1 MNRSTSNTSTLHKHF
16 TFNMFRLL
24 LILTAVC
31 SASLSLQ
38 AQERAQEGANPLAQT
53 LQDWANRLD
62 KFGRSIP
69 QEKVFIHMDNT
80 CYFLGD
86 TIWFKAYVTRTDT
99 RTVSRLSELLYVELL
114 NQDGFLVQRQNIRL
128 KQGMGDGSF
137 VLLDSLYGGYYELRA
152 YTRWML
158 NWGEYEHPHTEYAE
172 KWFFNKKMAKDY
184 FRDYDK
190 IYSRVFPVYDKP
202 TAPGD
207 YVHDMTLRPLARYFK
222 HKEKAETAVLTL
234 FPEGGNIVAGT
245 QTCIAFEANN
255 DEGKHLEGTVRLTDR
270 SGNVVAEAKTEHRGR
285 GKLTFACTADEKY
298 TAEFSNDT
306 VTAKQTLPEI
316 QKDGCALR
324 LQQNENSITAHVQ
337 AVGAATS
344 EQIGLTV
351 MHQGLLQH
359 FFTLDTQSGQEQ
371 TVEIPLDSLPIGVN
385 QFTVFN
391 QEGRVYADR
400 LCFVNRNTFAN
411 NQLEFEGIK
420 ENYAPFEAIQLKI
433 KKPQQAVGGIVSVS
447 VQDAVT
453 TEYIYDDGNILTEML
468 LSSEIKGFVE
478 QPKYYFEAND
488 DTHRLHLDLLMMVQ
502 GWRRFSWQT
511 MATPNAFLLKHPYE
525 KTQYLQGSVQ
535 NYTSLQEED
544 ELRPLTPEFA
554 ESELDNSLA
563 QEQTTDAVNMD
574 KTEYGDFNELT
585 QTMRETNTNADRTS
599 NPHDRFHEKES
610 NLKKDVT
617 VHAEFVQPG
626 SPGVVGEMLTNT
638 GTFAIQAPLFED
650 VCVFFLAAKDT
661 TKISKKE
668 KPYKWI
674 NGDEGDYPDF
684 YVKLNPI
691 YPNFPKPYSYYQQS
705 LPPIP
710 EGSPLKY
717 TATEGE
723 RMLSAVTISARRGG
737 KRNFLH
743 LKPAFVLDAY
753 EAFNRTCDLGLN
765 TGKFIGR
772 YRFSTDVARAYIG
785 DMNDYRAYKLEIR
798 IDGRNSS
805 ANMSP
810 YAKDQYNKLYNLDKV
825 YVYTDYCP
833 RMEGSERYEGAN
845 QPEVIVDLR
854 RVPNE
859 GRRITYRDRRYV
871 LPGFAVCED
880 FYHPNYSTKPLP
892 DTQDYRRT
900 LYWNPNVKLNE
911 NGEAEITL
919 YNNAK
924 TTRICVNAEGWS
936 FKNQPLTGS
945 SHPEDR

>member
-1 MNRSTSNTSTLHKHF
+1 MNHPKLNLPTEHKFITLNTFCLFLFLSIFCFTNWTLY
-16 TFNMFRLL
+16 
-24 LILTAVC
+24 
-31 SASLSLQ
+31 
-38 AQERAQEGANPLAQT
+38 AQEATKGNADSQAHT
-53 LQDWANRLD
+53 LQHWVNRLD

-69 QEKVFIHMDNT
+69 QEKVFIHMDNS

-128 KQGMGDGSF
+128 KQGMGNGAF

-172 KWFFNKKMAKDY
+172 EWFFNKKMAKDY
-184 FRDYDK
+184 YRDYDK
-190 IYSRVFPVYDKP
+190 LYSRVFPVYDKP

-222 HKEKAETAVLTL
+222 QEEKAENAVLTL

-245 QTCIAFEANN
+245 QTCIAFEVNN
-255 DEGKHLEGTVRLTDR
+255 DEGKHLEGTVYITD
-270 SGNVVAEAKTEHRGR
+270 SSDKIVAEAKTEHRGR
-285 GKLTFACTADEKY
+285 GKLTFTCTPNEKY
-298 TAEFSNDT
+298 TAEFRNET
-306 VTAKQTLPEI
+306 VAAKQKLPESLEN
-316 QKDGCALR
+316 GCALR
-324 LQQNENSITAHVQ
+324 LQQDSTSITAHVQ
-337 AVGAATS
+337 ATGTATT
-344 EQIGLTV
+344 EQIGLTI
-351 MHQGLLQH
+351 MHQGILQQFH
-359 FFTLDTQSGQEQ
+359 TLETQNGQEQ
-371 TVEIPLDSLPIGVN
+371 VVKIPLDSLPIGVN

-391 QEGRVYADR
+391 QDGRVYADR
-400 LCFVNRNTFAN
+400 LCFVKHNNFGD

-420 ENYAPFEAIQLKI
+420 ESYAPFEAIELKI
-433 KKPQQAVGGIVSVS
+433 KKPQQACGGIVSIA

-488 DTHRLHLDLLMMVQ
+488 ETHRLHLDLLMMVQ

-511 MATPNAFLLKHPYE
+511 MATPNAFVLKHPYE

-535 NYTSLQEED
+535 NYTAIQEED
-544 ELRPLTPEFA
+544 DLRTA
-554 ESELDNSLA
+554 EPDFIETTTDNQDS
-563 QEQTTDAVNMD
+563 QEESTDAVNMD

-585 QTMRETNTNADRTS
+585 QSMRESNTNADRTT
-599 NPHDRFHEKES
+599 NPHGRFHEKES

-626 SPGVVGEMLTNT
+626 SPGVVGDMMTNK
-638 GTFAIQAPLFED
+638 GTFTIQAPLFED
-650 VCVFFLAAKDT
+650 ICVFFLTAKDT
-661 TKISKKE
+661 TKLSKKE
-668 KPYKWI
+668 KPYKWVS
-674 NGDEGDYPDF
+674 GDEESYPDF

-717 TATEGE
+717 TAAEGE

-737 KRNFLH
+737 KRSFLH

-772 YRFSTDVARAYIG
+772 NRFSTDVARAYIG

-798 IDGRNSS
+798 MDGRNSS

-810 YAKDQYNKLYNLDKV
+810 YAKDQYNKLYHLDKV

-833 RMEGSERYEGAN
+833 RMEGSEKYEGAN
-845 QPEVIVDLR
+845 QPEVIIDLR

-859 GRRITYRDRRYV
+859 GKRITYRDRRYV

-924 TTRICVNAEGWS
+924 TTRISVSAEGWS
-936 FKNQPLTGS
+936 FKNKPLTGT
-945 SHPEDR
+945 SHPESR